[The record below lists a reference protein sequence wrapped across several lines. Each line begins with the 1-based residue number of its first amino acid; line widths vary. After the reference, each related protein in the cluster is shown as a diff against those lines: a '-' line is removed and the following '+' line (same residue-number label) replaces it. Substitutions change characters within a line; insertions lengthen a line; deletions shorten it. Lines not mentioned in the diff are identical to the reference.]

1 MTLERKRR
9 YLSTLFSVLAVLAA
23 AMVINLFMESKQINR
38 TIKVGFIYVGDSS
51 DAYTNNFLKAQMAVE
66 NEYGAQTELIAKYNV
81 SEDGVEEVL
90 KELVEEK
97 CDMIFAT
104 SYGYGE
110 KTKEYASKYPDIEF
124 CQATCSNANEEPVLD
139 NYHTYMGA
147 IYQGRYIAGVAGGM
161 KLKELIDRNVITP
174 EQAKIGYIAAYPYA
188 EVISGYTAFFLGVRS
203 VVPEAVMTV
212 RYTNSWGSYKLE
224 KEYAK
229 EMIEN
234 GCVLIS
240 QHSDTAGPAVACEE
254 TDRTQVVYYVS
265 YNDSMQDVAPTTYL
279 TGSKI
284 NWTPYMLGAVKAVL
298 EDKDIE
304 DCVEGNVNGND
315 IGAGFENDWVKM
327 LPINELSAAEGTREC
342 IDELI
347 EEFKKGEIKVFK
359 GDYIGVNPYDSSDT
373 IDLRDGYNENEKSS
387 APTFS
392 YILKDVIT
400 VE

>member
-81 SEDGVEEVL
+81 SDDGVEEVL

-161 KLKELIDRNVITP
+161 KLKELIC
-174 EQAKIGYIAAYPYA
+174 
-188 EVISGYTAFFLGVRS
+188 L
-203 VVPEAVMTV
+203 
-212 RYTNSWGSYKLE
+212 TNTL
-224 KEYAK
+224 
-229 EMIEN
+229 
-234 GCVLIS
+234 L
-240 QHSDTAGPAVACEE
+240 
-254 TDRTQVVYYVS
+254 
-265 YNDSMQDVAPTTYL
+265 L
-279 TGSKI
+279 
-284 NWTPYMLGAVKAVL
+284 
-298 EDKDIE
+298 
-304 DCVEGNVNGND
+304 
-315 IGAGFENDWVKM
+315 
-327 LPINELSAAEGTREC
+327 
-342 IDELI
+342 
-347 EEFKKGEIKVFK
+347 
-359 GDYIGVNPYDSSDT
+359 
-373 IDLRDGYNENEKSS
+373 
-387 APTFS
+387 
-392 YILKDVIT
+392 
-400 VE
+400 